1 MSNTENVKPI
11 HNTVEVEE
19 SGVHRLVP
27 EGKIFTFRTS
37 PVDFGRWTIT
47 DISVNLPG
55 TSKTVF
61 VQIKFPPNGPLNV
74 SDNFSTVV
82 SIATNRLIQVNVWRT
97 DKGENP
103 SINFAYDVLVI
114 LE

>member
-1 MSNTENVKPI
+1 MSNTENVKPKY
-11 HNTVEVEE
+11 NTVEVKE
-19 SGVHRLVP
+19 SEVHSLVP
-27 EGKIFTFRTS
+27 EGNIFTFRTP

-47 DISVNLPG
+47 DINVNLPG
-55 TSKTVF
+55 TPRTVF
-61 VQIKFPPNGPLNV
+61 VEIKFPPNGPLNV

-82 SIATNRLIQVNVWRT
+82 AQAKNNLIQVNVWRT

-114 LE
+114 I